1 MVLTCTDHLLHHIVP
16 PDFGFVRNPRKI
28 AAERSLPSF
37 FVVVKEH
44 SGVVH
49 KVGFSEHDLLA
60 LRTFDQKRD
69 YAPALLPLRKLRAG
83 VGALEIVDENILK
96 TTLPFLIDIRNFR
109 MPVLRKTEI
118 RLFVG
123 DGERSA
129 GKGYEPVGAGVIVCT
144 EDDLVAAAVKFE
156 FIEVFADLGL
166 LVGHSLGNLINAAGA
181 GATYL
186 HGRAAVDR
194 AVAER
199 HRGLRPLKQ
208 QDSIVEHVVADAV
221 CSRNVHFKPSVR
233 RFQGICLRCG
243 AHRQRRSRKRD
254 KH

>member
-1 MVLTCTDHLLHHIVP
+1 MVLTGIYHLLHHIVSS
-16 PDFGFVRNPRKI
+16 DFGFVRNPRKI
-28 AAERSLPSF
+28 AAERRLPSF

-49 KVGFSEHDLLA
+49 KVGFCEHNLLA

-83 VGALEIVDENILK
+83 VGALEIVDENILQ
-96 TTLPFLIDIRNFR
+96 TSLPFLIDIRNLCI
-109 MPVLRKTEI
+109 PVLRKTEI
-118 RLFVG
+118 RLFVV

-129 GKGYEPVGAGVIVCT
+129 GKGYEPVGAGVIVCA
-144 EDDLVAAAVKFE
+144 EYDLVATAVQFKFV
-156 FIEVFADLGL
+156 EVFANLGL
-166 LVGHSLGNLINAAGA
+166 LVGHGLGNLIHAAGA

-186 HGRAAVDR
+186 HGRSTVER

-208 QDSIVEHVVADAV
+208 EHALVEHVVADAV
-221 CSRNVHFKPSVR
+221 YSRNMHFKPSIR

-243 AHRQRRSRKRD
+243 AHRQRRSRK
-254 KH
+254 H

>member
-1 MVLTCTDHLLHHIVP
+1 MVLPGTDHFLHHIVSS
-16 PDFGFVRNPRKI
+16 DFGFVRNPREI
-28 AAERSLPSF
+28 AAERRLPAF

-49 KVGFSEHDLLA
+49 KVGFCEHNLLA

-69 YAPALLPLRKLRAG
+69 YAPALPPLRKLRAC

-96 TTLPFLIDIRNFR
+96 TSLPFLIDIRNFR
-109 MPVLRKTEI
+109 IPILRKTEI

-129 GKGYEPVGAGVIVCT
+129 GKRYEPIGAGVIVCA
-144 EDDLVAAAVKFE
+144 ENDLVAAAVQFKFV
-156 FIEVFADLGL
+156 EVFANLGL
-166 LVGHSLGNLINAAGA
+166 LVGHGLGNLINAAGA

-199 HRGLRPLKQ
+199 HRGLRALKQ
-208 QDSIVEHVVADAV
+208 QFSLVEHVVADAV
-221 CSRNVHFKPSVR
+221 YSRNVHFKPSVR
-233 RFQGICLRCG
+233 RF
-243 AHRQRRSRKRD
+243 
-254 KH
+254 

>member
-1 MVLTCTDHLLHHIVP
+1 MILSGIYHLLHHIVSS
-16 PDFGFVRNPRKI
+16 DFGFVRNPRKI
-28 AAERSLPSF
+28 AAERRLPSF
-37 FVVVKEH
+37 FIVIEEH

-49 KVGFSEHDLLA
+49 KVGFCKHDFLA

-96 TTLPFLIDIRNFR
+96 TSLPFLIDIRNLCI
-109 MPVLRKTEI
+109 PILRETEI
-118 RLFVG
+118 RLFIG

-129 GKGYEPVGAGVIVCT
+129 GKRYEPIGAGVIVCAK
-144 EDDLVAAAVKFE
+144 DDLVATAVQFKFV
-156 FIEVFADLGL
+156 EVFANLGL
-166 LVGHSLGNLINAAGA
+166 LVGHGLGNFVHAAGA

-186 HGRAAVDR
+186 HGRSTVER

-208 QDSIVEHVVADAV
+208 EHALVEHVVADAV
-221 CSRNVHFKPSVR
+221 YSRNVHFKRAVR
-233 RFQGICLRCG
+233 RFQSICLRCG
-243 AHRQRRSRKRD
+243 GQARRSRK
-254 KH
+254 H